1 MKKIIRTLLI
11 TSIATIG
18 GAFAN
23 DCTIV
28 DGIGIESTANAYG
41 KTYINV
47 LPAEAF
53 KQALI
58 NMKAYCCTKPD
69 LLTCTQS
76 EKDNASKFYPKSEIF
91 FDHLL
96 DIAMRRLDG
105 DKKLAYGLDPD
116 PTALE
121 RRTKITEIANSANG
135 TPANTIEGIYT
146 GYRTIHTY
154 PIDTVINNYN
164 KNVATISLG
173 DKYNTICELVK
184 KIYEET
190 VTSDRTIIWSSFING
205 CKNLVRERVKR
216 ETGYVKILMVQKSNQ
231 LLDETTKAYTK
242 KYFIQEKMMALWN
255 IIAKVKD
262 AFQTIVQQA
271 AAAKTCSK

>member
-190 VTSDRTIIWSSFING
+190 VTSDRTII
-205 CKNLVRERVKR
+205 
-216 ETGYVKILMVQKSNQ
+216 
-231 LLDETTKAYTK
+231 
-242 KYFIQEKMMALWN
+242 
-255 IIAKVKD
+255 
-262 AFQTIVQQA
+262 
-271 AAAKTCSK
+271 